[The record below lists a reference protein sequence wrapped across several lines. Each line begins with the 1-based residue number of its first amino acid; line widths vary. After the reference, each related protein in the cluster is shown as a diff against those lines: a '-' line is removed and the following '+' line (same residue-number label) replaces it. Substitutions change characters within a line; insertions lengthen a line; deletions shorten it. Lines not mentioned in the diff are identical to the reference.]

1 MKKILAFISILV
13 IVMMSAGCSSNGE
26 NEKEKNTNSEEAN
39 NSDGQMAEELL
50 NGSDEV
56 MAVLDDLQANLE
68 NKAEN
73 SELIQKT
80 GKDLEENWDEIEKKV
95 EENFPEDYE
104 SIEESLYPLI
114 SESQKDQGDSAKMKE
129 LVIQTK
135 EKLESFNEKLAK
147 E

>member
-1 MKKILAFISILV
+1 MKKILLYISIVMVV
-13 IVMMSAGCSSNGE
+13 IMAAGCNSNGE
-26 NEKEKNTNSEEAN
+26 NKTQENSKAN
-39 NSDGQMAEELL
+39 NSDGEMADELL

-68 NKAEN
+68 NKDEN

-80 GKDLEENWDEIEKKV
+80 GKDLEENWDEMEKKV

-104 SIEESLYPLI
+104 RIEESLYPLI
-114 SESQKDQGDSAKMKE
+114 SESQKDQGDSAKMKV
-129 LVIQTK
+129 LVTQTK

>member
-1 MKKILAFISILV
+1 MKKILSYISILV
-13 IVMMSAGCSSNGE
+13 IVIMAAGCSSNGDNETNE
-26 NEKEKNTNSEEAN
+26 NSKAN
-39 NSDGQMAEELL
+39 NSDGQMDDELL

-56 MAVLDDLQANLE
+56 MAVLDELQANLK

-114 SESQKDQGDSAKMKE
+114 SESQKDQADSAKMKE
-129 LVIQTK
+129 LVTVTK
-135 EKLESFNEKLAK
+135 EKLESFKVKLA

>member
-1 MKKILAFISILV
+1 MKKILSFISILV
-13 IVMMSAGCSSNGE
+13 IIILAAGCSSNGE
-26 NEKEKNTNSEEAN
+26 NEMQKNENSEGAS
-39 NSDGQMAEELL
+39 NSDGQMADKLL

-95 EENFPEDYE
+95 EENFPEDYK

-129 LVIQTK
+129 LVTETK
-135 EKLESFNEKLAK
+135 EKLESFNEKLAEK
-147 E
+147 

>member
-1 MKKILAFISILV
+1 MKKILSFISILV
-13 IVMMSAGCSSNGE
+13 IIILAAGCSSNGE
-26 NEKEKNTNSEEAN
+26 NEKQENANSEKAN
-39 NSDGQMAEELL
+39 NADGQVADELL

-73 SELIQKT
+73 SELIQKK

-104 SIEESLYPLI
+104 SIEKSLYPLI
-114 SESQKDQGDSAKMKE
+114 SESQKDQGDSAKMKD
-129 LVIQTK
+129 LVTETK
-135 EKLESFNEKLAK
+135 EKLESFNEKLAEK
-147 E
+147 

>member
-1 MKKILAFISILV
+1 MKKIRSYISILV
-13 IVMMSAGCSSNGE
+13 IVIMAAGCSSNGDNETKE
-26 NEKEKNTNSEEAN
+26 NSKAN
-39 NSDGQMAEELL
+39 NSDGQMDDELL

-56 MAVLDDLQANLE
+56 MAVLDELQANLK

-73 SELIQKT
+73 LELIQKT

-114 SESQKDQGDSAKMKE
+114 SESQKDQADSAKMKE
-129 LVIQTK
+129 LVNETK
-135 EKLESFNEKLAK
+135 EKLESFKVKLA

>member
-1 MKKILAFISILV
+1 MKKIRSYISILV
-13 IVMMSAGCSSNGE
+13 IVIMAAGCSSNGE
-26 NEKEKNTNSEEAN
+26 NETNENSKAN
-39 NSDGQMAEELL
+39 NSDGQMDDELL

-56 MAVLDDLQANLE
+56 MAVLDELQANLK

-80 GKDLEENWDEIEKKV
+80 GQDLEENWDEIEKKV

-114 SESQKDQGDSAKMKE
+114 SESQKDQADSAKMKE
-129 LVIQTK
+129 LVNETK
-135 EKLESFNEKLAK
+135 EKLESFKVKLA

>member
-1 MKKILAFISILV
+1 MKKILSYISILV
-13 IVMMSAGCSSNGE
+13 IVIMAAGCSSNGE
-26 NEKEKNTNSEEAN
+26 NETQENSKAN
-39 NSDGQMAEELL
+39 NSDGQMADELL

-56 MAVLDDLQANLE
+56 MAVLDELQANLK

-114 SESQKDQGDSAKMKE
+114 SESQKDQADSAKMKE
-129 LVIQTK
+129 LVTETK
-135 EKLESFNEKLAK
+135 EKLESFKEKLA